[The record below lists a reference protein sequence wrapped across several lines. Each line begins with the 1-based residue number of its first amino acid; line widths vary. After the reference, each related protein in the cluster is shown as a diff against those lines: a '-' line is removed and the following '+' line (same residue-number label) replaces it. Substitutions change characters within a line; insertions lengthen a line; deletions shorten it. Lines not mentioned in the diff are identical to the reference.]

1 MPLCRNGM
9 IFGHWQM
16 GPICQANCKQHSPII
31 LDHFLINL
39 IAFFTFLNKN
49 WRARARKVR
58 KLKHEKGQK
67 FIDDEDEGEGI
78 VLLWG
83 GGNYSGKS
91 RIDLI
96 EITDQIRLASLSA
109 LPCAFH
115 RGTFL
120 VGGTLR
126 AERKRAI
133 GFQFE
138 FGATRL
144 LFVFV
149 LLSLHAAQHIGVQ
162 TADFQRGDQA
172 AMGEAEAPH
181 IQQRA
186 QKPLAAQKAEMMLKE

>member
-1 MPLCRNGM
+1 MYC
-9 IFGHWQM
+9 F
-16 GPICQANCKQHSPII
+16 
-31 LDHFLINL
+31 
-39 IAFFTFLNKN
+39 
-49 WRARARKVR
+49 
-58 KLKHEKGQK
+58 
-67 FIDDEDEGEGI
+67 
-78 VLLWG
+78 G

-91 RIDLI
+91 RMLI
-96 EITDQIRLASLSA
+96 KSNSLIRLASLSA

-115 RGTFL
+115 RGTFP

-126 AERKRAI
+126 AKRKRAI

-162 TADFQRGDQA
+162 AADFQRGDQA

-186 QKPLAAQKAEMMLKE
+186 QEPLAAQKAEVTLKNDRNNGDWGKKGKKSDQGKKGLIRVRRVIREKGRVIRVRRVIRERRG